1 MPESDFAAHSRG
13 MRPVLFVSALVFGCG
28 SSPAPAPVVPP
39 PPPPPVAAP
48 VAQNPPGTLKR
59 SEVLAF
65 LDAGFGRFLQRVE
78 VEPNLDAGQFRGW
91 NIVGLRPDTFWQGV
105 DLRPG
110 DTVVQVNGLPIERE
124 MQAFEAFES
133 LRTADELRVSYYRGA
148 KPRNLAYRIVD

>member
-1 MPESDFAAHSRG
+1 
-13 MRPVLFVSALVFGCG
+13 V
-28 SSPAPAPVVPP
+28 
-39 PPPPPVAAP
+39 AP

-59 SEVLAF
+59 SEVVSF

-78 VEPNLDAGQFRGW
+78 VEPNLDQGRFRGW
-91 NIVGLRPDTFWQGV
+91 NIVDLRPNTFWQGV

-133 LRTADELRVSYYRGA
+133 LRTAEELTVSYYRA
-148 KPRNLAYRIVD
+148 SKPRALTYRILD